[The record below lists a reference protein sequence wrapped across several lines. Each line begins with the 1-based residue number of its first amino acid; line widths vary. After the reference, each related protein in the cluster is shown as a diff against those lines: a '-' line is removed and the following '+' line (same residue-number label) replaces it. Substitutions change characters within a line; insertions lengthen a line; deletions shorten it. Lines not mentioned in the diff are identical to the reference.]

1 MIEGQ
6 EDVTWADWLAL
17 AGACEEHG
25 VEALFRSDHYLSV
38 EGKTARG
45 SLDAWAT
52 IAALAAVTDR
62 LRLGTLVSPATFRHP
77 SELAK
82 VVTTVDHVSGG
93 RVELGMGTGWLEAE
107 HNAYGFPFP
116 PLAERFAELE
126 EQLELV
132 SREWAG
138 GPFSSEGRRYKVRD
152 LDALPKPLQRPRPH
166 LIVGGRGGRRSVA
179 VGARFA
185 ELRTQLLG
193 RRHDL
198 IAVPITDPG
207 EEEFSPEQIKN
218 AKDVDAKFVD
228 AGLEKAREWPLE
240 ETVVYTEYRI
250 VRPDTGETRWMARRG
265 EILRDDD
272 GTWTVQGDP
281 TDAAFLVA
289 ERKLGITGQR
299 RARFRRV
306 GEVPFTS
313 ERKLMST
320 VHSDAERQERL
331 LAFTKGAPDVL
342 LGRCSHE
349 LVGSEI
355 RSLTAE
361 RRPDILKVNEELA
374 GEALRT
380 LGVAFRALPR
390 AGADPNAFDE
400 GVEWDLV
407 FLGLILEQPRHERQ
421 AHQHRLCHAVRSA
434 AHEPLR
440 LPRQVC

>member
-1 MIEGQ
+1 MRIGLMIEGQ

-138 GPFSSEGRRYKVRD
+138 GPFSFEGRRYKVRD

-185 ELRTQLLG
+185 DEYNTFHKTAGECLAIRRELDDACSREG
-193 RRHDL
+193 R
-198 IAVPITDPG
+198 DP
-207 EEEFSPEQIKN
+207 
-218 AKDVDAKFVD
+218 
-228 AGLEKAREWPLE
+228 LPLSLM
-240 ETVVYTEYRI
+240 
-250 VRPDTGETRWMARRG
+250 TGW
-265 EILRDDD
+265 L
-272 GTWTVQGDP
+272 
-281 TDAAFLVA
+281 
-289 ERKLGITGQR
+289 
-299 RARFRRV
+299 V
-306 GEVPFTS
+306 GED
-313 ERKLMST
+313 R
-320 VHSDAERQERL
+320 AEL
-331 LAFTKGAPDVL
+331 LD
-342 LGRCSHE
+342 
-349 LVGSEI
+349 
-355 RSLTAE
+355 
-361 RRPDILKVNEELA
+361 
-374 GEALRT
+374 
-380 LGVAFRALPR
+380 R
-390 AGADPNAFDE
+390 AGRLAEWRAHPGGAE
-400 GVEWDLV
+400 GLLDTLDDSWIVGTLDDAT
-407 FLGLILEQPRHERQ
+407 EQL
-421 AHQHRLCHAVRSA
+421 HRLA
-434 AHEPLR
+434 AAGVDRVMLQHLLHR
-440 LPRQVC
+440 DLDAIRQIGRQVAPAVV